1 MEPAFDGWVP
11 ALIMNRYGP
20 IHRWLAAL
28 MSAVLLLGGVL
39 PGLQGLCAEM
49 ASAVPQ
55 QTVVM
60 HAEAEAM
67 GHAHSSSHSCEGEC
81 AGITCCMSV
90 SSFTDRLD
98 LRLPDRGVAADLTRL
113 RHVEPVS
120 IPAPDRDNSVWVGD
134 PDSDPISS
142 VRRHVWTA
150 TFLS

>member
-1 MEPAFDGWVP
+1 
-11 ALIMNRYGP
+11 MNHHGRTY
-20 IHRWLAAL
+20 RAMAVLL
-28 MSAVLLLGGVL
+28 SAVLLLGGVL

-49 ASAVPQ
+49 ASEAPQQ

-60 HAEAEAM
+60 HAEAEAA
-67 GHAHSSSHSCEGEC
+67 GHGHSSSHACEGEC
-81 AGITCCMSV
+81 AGVTCCMSV

-120 IPAPDRDNSVWVGD
+120 IPAPDRDDAVRVGD

>member
-1 MEPAFDGWVP
+1 
-11 ALIMNRYGP
+11 MNDHGRIYRGMAV
-20 IHRWLAAL
+20 LL
-28 MSAVLLLGGVL
+28 SAVLLLGGVL

-49 ASAVPQ
+49 ASAASQ

-60 HAEAEAM
+60 HAEAEAV
-67 GHAHSSSHSCEGEC
+67 GHGHSSSHACEGEC
-81 AGITCCMSV
+81 AGITCCASI

-120 IPAPDRDNSVWVGD
+120 IPAPDRDDAVRVGD

>member
-1 MEPAFDGWVP
+1 
-11 ALIMNRYGP
+11 MNDHGRIYRGMAV
-20 IHRWLAAL
+20 LL
-28 MSAVLLLGGVL
+28 SAVLLLGGVL

-49 ASAVPQ
+49 ASAASQ
-55 QTVVM
+55 QTVAM
-60 HAEAEAM
+60 HAEAGAT
-67 GHAHSSSHSCEGEC
+67 GHAHASSHACEGEC
-81 AGITCCMSV
+81 AGITCCASI

-98 LRLPDRGVAADLTRL
+98 LRLPDRGAAADLTWL
-113 RHVEPVS
+113 RHVEAVS

>member
-1 MEPAFDGWVP
+1 
-11 ALIMNRYGP
+11 MNDHGRIYRGM
-20 IHRWLAAL
+20 AVL
-28 MSAVLLLGGVL
+28 MSAVLLMGGVL

-49 ASAVPQ
+49 ASAASQ

-60 HAEAEAM
+60 HAEAEAV
-67 GHAHSSSHSCEGEC
+67 GHGHSSSHACEGEC
-81 AGITCCMSV
+81 AGITCCASI

-113 RHVEPVS
+113 RHVESVS
-120 IPAPDRDNSVWVGD
+120 IPAPDRDDAVRDGD

-150 TFLS
+150 TFLT

>member
-1 MEPAFDGWVP
+1 
-11 ALIMNRYGP
+11 MNRHGP
-20 IHRWLAAL
+20 TYRGMAAL
-28 MSAVLLLGGVL
+28 LSAVLLLGGIL

-49 ASAVPQ
+49 ASAAPQ
-55 QTVVM
+55 ETVAM
-60 HAEAEAM
+60 HGEAEAA
-67 GHAHSSSHSCEGEC
+67 GHAHASSHACEGEC
-81 AGITCCMSV
+81 AGGTCCASI

-98 LRLPDRGVAADLTRL
+98 LRLPDRGAATDLMRL
-113 RHVEPVS
+113 RRVEPVS